1 MIKQFI
7 KATPF
12 GLSILLLTLAVGF
25 IVLIAPIGGNKAL
38 IVRSGSM
45 QPAIGVGDLITV
57 KPQETYKAGDII
69 AFKDPLKSSVIVTHR
84 ITGQKIQNDQILY
97 QTKGDTNEEA
107 DFSLVPKENV
117 IGRADISI
125 RGVGKLLAF
134 TKTRDGFLAL
144 AIGPAILVILLEI
157 NNIIK
162 EVRKGKKS
170 SAVIPAK
177 AGIQIANLVQDDIRR
192 VQHDIRTDLKKV
204 KSLYEHYGKPMG
216 LPHPNASFRSLFY
229 IILRAKSRSHL
240 KNYYNFSGKFSTS
253 SNNTSIIFRSIFPI
267 MAAFL
272 LIGNTFS
279 FFSDTETS
287 TGNTFQA
294 SETFPHV
301 VINEVYYN
309 PEDPHRLPG
318 HTEEKS
324 EWVEL
329 YNPTSQAI
337 SLAGWSITDNHECD
351 VLPGSPS
358 IPANSFAILSPATE
372 VELRSVWTIPS
383 GILFVANS
391 DSKIGNGLRNNG
403 DRLTLKSGGCDG
415 STVDQ
420 MSYGDD
426 PYFFTLTPVHSDHSW
441 ERNPDG
447 IDTNT
452 AADFVDRT
460 TPTPG
465 T

>member
-162 EVRKGKKS
+162 EVRKIRVSKNTSEVGLLALS
-170 SAVIPAK
+170 EVEGDSWEV
-177 AGIQIANLVQDDIRR
+177 RR
-192 VQHDIRTDLKKV
+192 VIKT
-204 KSLYEHYGKPMG
+204 LYHHYGKPMG

-287 TGNTFQA
+287 TGNTFTA
-294 SETFPHV
+294 AESFPHV
-301 VINEVYYN
+301 VINEVYY
-309 PEDPHRLPG
+309 DPDADHMQGGGP
-318 HTEEKS
+318 TPDENDF
-324 EWVEL
+324 EWIEL
-329 YNPTSQAI
+329 YNPTGSAVN
-337 SLAGWSITDNHECD
+337 LKDWKITDNTGPERTISTNNLD
-351 VLPGSPS
+351 LDPGEFAVLAKAANVFTLWS
-358 IPANSFAILSPATE
+358 IPSSAE
-372 VELRSVWTIPS
+372 EIPL
-383 GILFVANS
+383 GQNF
-391 DSKIGNGLRNNG
+391 GNGLSNSTHTG
-403 DRLTLKSGGCDG
+403 DRVILKDDS
-415 STVDQ
+415 VIVINQ
-420 MSYGDD
+420 MSYAGDTTA
-426 PYFFTLTPVHSDHSW
+426 FTPSAQDVAEGHSL
-441 ERNPDG
+441 ERDPDG
-447 IDTNT
+447 VDTDT
-452 AADFVDRT
+452 IGDFVDRT

>member
-162 EVRKGKKS
+162 EVRKIRVSKNTSEVGLLALS
-170 SAVIPAK
+170 EVEGDSWEV
-177 AGIQIANLVQDDIRR
+177 RR
-192 VQHDIRTDLKKV
+192 VIKT
-204 KSLYEHYGKPMG
+204 LYHHYGKPMG

-253 SNNTSIIFRSIFPI
+253 SNNTSIICRSIFPI

-391 DSKIGNGLRNNG
+391 DSKECLM
-403 DRLTLKSGGCDG
+403 
-415 STVDQ
+415 V
-420 MSYGDD
+420 
-426 PYFFTLTPVHSDHSW
+426 
-441 ERNPDG
+441 
-447 IDTNT
+447 
-452 AADFVDRT
+452 
-460 TPTPG
+460 
-465 T
+465 